1 MYLSGAPNNRKNLRF
16 IAIGLSLATL
26 AMVLAAL
33 FAVPMSTTGKS
44 LIFASFDYMEVLLFV
59 MLALIFGF
67 VGIIVPMF
75 ATITGV
81 CLIGS
86 SLLLVAKDIPM
97 DASIFIV
104 IVLAIVSA
112 IIGLVASAC
121 AKGYARANVRN
132 VTTLQYNI
140 YTWTGVRIPDENEQQ
155 FQQRYR
161 Y

>member
-1 MYLSGAPNNRKNLRF
+1 
-16 IAIGLSLATL
+16 
-26 AMVLAAL
+26 
-33 FAVPMSTTGKS
+33 
-44 LIFASFDYMEVLLFV
+44 
-59 MLALIFGF
+59 MLYWS
-67 VGIIVPMF
+67 V
-75 ATITGV
+75 
-81 CLIGS
+81 
-86 SLLLVAKDIPM
+86 
-97 DASIFIV
+97 
-104 IVLAIVSA
+104 VSA